1 MSTMNFKCEMEAE
14 FAKLHNL
21 VRVVKSSPL
30 LPSPPL
36 VSSKI
41 SADDDEVDDSLEDEE
56 DIAG

>member
-41 SADDDEVDDSLEDEE
+41 SADDDVDDSLEDEE